1 LGLSAVTVGDGEN
14 RTAGSRLEP
23 AAVVIAASV
32 APTQKASGEPREG
45 LFAPGELDSVRAFAA
60 SAGVVA
66 VAMSGGVDSS
76 VAAALCHAAG
86 VETIGVTMRL
96 WGTEEME
103 QGEGG
108 CCSVDAVEDAR
119 RVCARL
125 GIAHYVL
132 NMREHFQATVVADF
146 LAEYGGGRTPN
157 PCVRCNETVKFSE
170 LLRRVGAVG
179 ATHLATGHYA
189 AIRRDPTGHFSLC
202 RGRDPRK
209 DQSYTLYRCDQSVLA
224 RTVLPLGDLE
234 KPRVRELA
242 ASLGLAV
249 AHKPDSQE
257 LCFVGGGDHRAVLEQ
272 SLSGSFSPGAV
283 LDLSGSVVGRH
294 RGLPF
299 YTVGQRQGLG
309 LAVTRPDSEPL
320 YVVELDQGRNA
331 LVVGPWRALLSPGCR
346 VSRCVFAAGHTPVDP
361 LRGQAQLRAHG
372 RPVGATW
379 RPTGPDTA
387 AVSFDE
393 PQAGVAPGQSLVLY
407 DGESVVAGGEVAT
420 SISM

>member
-1 LGLSAVTVGDGEN
+1 M
-14 RTAGSRLEP
+14 
-23 AAVVIAASV
+23 
-32 APTQKASGEPREG
+32 
-45 LFAPGELDSVRAFAA
+45 
-60 SAGVVA
+60 
-66 VAMSGGVDSS
+66 AMSGGVDSS

-86 VETIGVTMRL
+86 IEAIGVTMRL

-119 RVCARL
+119 RVCSKL

-146 LAEYGGGRTPN
+146 LAEYEGGRTPN

-170 LLRRVGAVG
+170 LLRRVDAVG

-189 AIRRDPTGHFSLC
+189 AIRRSPTGHFSLC

-209 DQSYTLYRCDQSVLA
+209 DQSYTLYRCDQRVLA
-224 RTVLPLGDLE
+224 RTVLPLGELE
-234 KPRVRELA
+234 KARVRELA
-242 ASLGLAV
+242 AALGLGV

-257 LCFVGGGDHRAVLEQ
+257 LCFVGGGDHRVVLEQ
-272 SLSGSFSPGAV
+272 SLAGSFSPGPV
-283 LDLSGSVVGRH
+283 LDVAGRVVGGH

-309 LAVTRPDSEPL
+309 LAVTRPDSAPL
-320 YVVELDQGRNA
+320 YVVELDRDRNA
-331 LVVGPWRALLSPGCR
+331 LVVGPWTALLNSGCP
-346 VSRCVFAAGHTPVDP
+346 VVRCVFPAGRLPTAAI
-361 LRGQAQLRAHG
+361 RGQAQLRAHG
-372 RPVGATW
+372 RPVGASW
-379 RPTGPDTA
+379 LPTGPDTA
-387 AVSFDE
+387 EVRFDE

-407 DGESVVAGGEVAT
+407 DGDRVVAGGEVAT
-420 SISM
+420 SVSLAKDGVT

>member
-1 LGLSAVTVGDGEN
+1 VTVAEDGN
-14 RTAGSRLEP
+14 RTAGDRVESA
-23 AAVVIAASV
+23 AAVIEPSL
-32 APTQKASGEPREG
+32 PLGQKASGEPRASI
-45 LFAPGELDSVRAFAA
+45 FAPGELASVRDSLPAG
-60 SAGVVA
+60 GVVA

-119 RVCARL
+119 RVCSRL

-146 LAEYGGGRTPN
+146 LAEYEGGRTPN

-189 AIRRDPTGHFSLC
+189 AIRRGPTGHFSLC

-209 DQSYTLYRCDQSVLA
+209 DQSYTLYRCDQFVLA
-224 RTVLPLGDLE
+224 RTVLPLGELE

-242 ASLGLAV
+242 AALGLGV
-249 AHKPDSQE
+249 AQKPDSQE

-283 LDLSGSVVGRH
+283 RDLSGSVVGRH
-294 RGLPF
+294 HGLPF

-320 YVVELDQGRNA
+320 YVVELDQARNA
-331 LVVGPWRALLSPGCR
+331 LVVGPWRALLRPGCR
-346 VSRCVFAAGHTPVDP
+346 VARCVFPAGQTPAAPV
-361 LRGQAQLRAHG
+361 RGQAQLRAHG

-379 RPTGPDTA
+379 RSTGPDTA
-387 AVSFDE
+387 EVRFDE

-407 DGESVVAGGEVAT
+407 DGERVVAGGEVAT
-420 SISM
+420 SMSMKDEMA